1 MSGLAHSAL
10 VIFKQSATAIAA
22 VAMIAAPAFAS
33 PENAS
38 ISGAMTHVTP
48 SGFVTSI
55 SGQMVAPE
63 GMIFIQP
70 LTVQGVIGANY
81 SDGRINNGQLTVNAG
96 APASIRVIYGDRALP
111 TTLKE
116 TVIDTLNRLD
126 LDDRSDREAYAAIIK
141 AAAGFD
147 GLE

>member
-1 MSGLAHSAL
+1 MSGLSHSAL
-10 VIFKQSATAIAA
+10 GIFKHSATAIGAM
-22 VAMIAAPAFAS
+22 AMIAAPALAY
-33 PENAS
+33 PENGS

-63 GMIFIQP
+63 GMVFTQP
-70 LTVQGVIGANY
+70 LTIQGVIGTNY
-81 SDGRINNGQLTVNAG
+81 RVNGINNGQLTVNAG
-96 APASIRVIYGDRALP
+96 VPVPIRVLYGDKAMP

-116 TVIDTLNRLD
+116 TVIATLKQLD
-126 LDDRSDREAYAAIIK
+126 LDDRSDREAYAAIVK